1 MQPENGLFAC
11 LLLQH
16 AIQNFGAC
24 PIFGRVNV
32 LHAVAG
38 DFDADAVAVENGFLR
53 EPRGGCAPVELPC
66 VVPCGF
72 YVLAADGEV
81 FGLEHGNLVVFAQ
94 FEGAL
99 DGEREAGDAECV
111 VGMGLGERS

>member
-16 AIQNFGAC
+16 AIQNFGAN

-38 DFDADAVAVENGFLR
+38 DFDANAVAVENGFLR
-53 EPRGGCAPVELPC
+53 EPCSGCAPVELPC
-66 VVPCGF
+66 VVPCFGK
-72 YVLAADGEV
+72 VLAAHGEI
-81 FGLEHGNLVVFAQ
+81 FGLEHGDLVVRAQ

-99 DGEREAGDAECV
+99 DGEGEAGDAECV
-111 VGMGLGERS
+111 VGLELGERG

>member
-24 PIFGRVNV
+24 PIFGCVHV

-38 DFDADAVAVENGFLR
+38 DFDADAAAVENGLVLCGKHPISLTMRFMPAGHLLFFASPKKSKQKKGDPDVQVWLR
-53 EPRGGCAPVELPC
+53 QTSLTAHPFSARA
-66 VVPCGF
+66 
-72 YVLAADGEV
+72 
-81 FGLEHGNLVVFAQ
+81 N
-94 FEGAL
+94 
-99 DGEREAGDAECV
+99 
-111 VGMGLGERS
+111 